1 MIKGFRQIAS
11 ITAVSRVFGFARDM
25 AYSHFFGASALFDA
39 WTIAFKIPNLA
50 RRLFGEGAASASLI
64 PIYSEEL
71 HKNPEQAKQ
80 LVNTVVTVLFVILA
94 AMVLIGQGIIWGYYK
109 FFSSTGDTKLV
120 LSLSSIMLPYM
131 LLVCMV
137 AILAGI
143 LQVHRHFAAPA
154 AAPIVLNIC
163 IISSILLT
171 GWVFKIKAEQQVF
184 FVAFAV
190 LVAGVLQ
197 IAILLPPLRSAGVSI
212 RLGWH
217 IHSDA
222 FRKIIILMGP
232 MILGLTVTQIN
243 TLADDLIAW
252 WFSSS
257 PEKGLSFILLG
268 RYIQYPLER
277 GSVSHLYY
285 AQRLYQLPLGVFG
298 ISLATAIFPIMS
310 SYAARK
316 DFTGLAKT
324 VSQGLRSAIFIA
336 IPATI
341 GLVVISRPLISVA
354 FEHGQFVRDDT
365 GIVALTLLFYAFGL
379 CGYFAQQVLTRAFYS
394 MQDSKTPMISAL
406 IAVIANIFL
415 NLTLIWFLKTGGLAF
430 STAICSYLQV
440 VILVVFLRRSLRK
453 RDSDTS
459 ILDGFALTL
468 LKTIAATLCMALVI
482 LFAQWLS
489 ESWSHIF
496 KLLFIVPSAAAAYWL
511 AAKFL
516 RIEMLSLLFSG
527 SRSTSKSTIND
538 DPSQKNS

>member
-11 ITAVSRVFGFARDM
+11 LTAISRVFGFFRDIV
-25 AYSHFFGASALFDA
+25 YSHFFGASALLDA

-71 HKNPEQAKQ
+71 HKNPEQAKH

-109 FFSSTGDTKLV
+109 FFTSTGDTKLV

-143 LQVHRHFAAPA
+143 LHVHRHFATPA

-171 GWVFKIKAEQQVF
+171 GWAFKIKAEQQVF

-190 LVAGVLQ
+190 LVAGVIQ
-197 IAILLPPLRSAGVSI
+197 VAILLRPLRSAGVSI
-212 RLGWH
+212 RPSWH

-222 FRKIIILMGP
+222 FKKIIILMGP
-232 MILGLTVTQIN
+232 MIIGLTVTQIN

-257 PEKGLSFILLG
+257 AEKGASFILMG
-268 RYIQYPLER
+268 RAILYPLQR

-298 ISLATAIFPIMS
+298 ISLATAIFPVMS
-310 SYAARK
+310 SFAARK

-341 GLVVISRPLISVA
+341 GLVVIARPLISVA
-354 FEHGQFVRDDT
+354 FEHGKFGQARDDT
-365 GIVALTLLFYAFGL
+365 GIVAWTLLFYALGL

-394 MQDSKTPMISAL
+394 MQDSKTPMRSAL

-415 NLTLIWFLKTGGLAF
+415 NLTLIWFLGTGGLAL
-430 STAICSYLQV
+430 STALCSYVQV
-440 VILVVFLRRSLRK
+440 VILVVFLRRALRK
-453 RDSDTS
+453 RDSNTAM
-459 ILDGFALTL
+459 LDGFGRTL
-468 LKTIAATLCMALVI
+468 LKTIAATLFMAGVI
-482 LFAQWLS
+482 IIAQWLS

-496 KLLFIVPSAAAAYWL
+496 KLLLIVPSAAVAYWL

-516 RIEMLSLLFSG
+516 RIEMLSLLFGG
-527 SRSTSKSTIND
+527 SRSNSESANGSVND
-538 DPSQKNS
+538 

>member
-11 ITAVSRVFGFARDM
+11 LTAISRVFGFARDM
-25 AYSHFFGASALFDA
+25 AYSHFFGASALLDA

-71 HKNPEQAKQ
+71 HKDPQQAKQ

-109 FFSSTGDTKLV
+109 FFSSTSDTRLV

-131 LLVCMV
+131 LFVCMV

-163 IISSILLT
+163 IIASILLT
-171 GWVFKIKAEQQVF
+171 GWVFKIKAQQQVF
-184 FVAFAV
+184 FVAVAV
-190 LVAGVLQ
+190 LIAGLAQ
-197 IAILLPPLRSAGVSI
+197 IAIQVPPLRSAGVSI
-212 RLGWH
+212 RPSWQ

-232 MILGLTVTQIN
+232 MIIGLTVTQIN

-257 PEKGLSFILLG
+257 PEKGLFFILLG
-268 RYIQYPLER
+268 RDIQYPLER

-285 AQRLYQLPLGVFG
+285 AQRLYQLPLGIFG
-298 ISLATAIFPIMS
+298 ISLATAIFPVMS

-316 DFTGLAKT
+316 DFSGLCRT
-324 VSQGLRSAIFIA
+324 VSQGLRSTIFIA

-341 GLVVISRPLISVA
+341 GLVVIARPLISLA
-354 FEHGQFVRDDT
+354 FQHGQFGANDT
-365 GIVALTLLFYAFGL
+365 NMVAWTLLFYALGL
-379 CGYFAQQVLTRAFYS
+379 SGYFAQQVLTRAFYS
-394 MQDSKTPMISAL
+394 MQDSKTPMRSAL

-415 NLTLIWFLKTGGLAF
+415 NLTLIWFLGTGGLAL
-430 STAICSYLQV
+430 STALCSYVQV

-453 RDSDTS
+453 RGTEAS
-459 ILDGFALTL
+459 ILDGFAMTL
-468 LKTIAATLCMALVI
+468 LKTLAATLLMSAVI
-482 LFAQWLS
+482 VAAQRLS
-489 ESWSHIF
+489 ESWPNIF
-496 KLLFIVPSAAAAYWL
+496 KLLLIVPSAALAYLL

-516 RIEMLSLLFSG
+516 RSEMLSLLFGG
-527 SRSTSKSTIND
+527 SRSNSGSANSSVND
-538 DPSQKNS
+538 